1 MKNIK
6 KFQSQVKQ
14 LADYTPVQPLGLIG
28 AMWTAEEGAE
38 VLKVFKH
45 AIKDKEGK
53 PVRLVLSVEEAI
65 KDKEAVNEN
74 DLYDEMAD
82 VMLALANLANEW
94 GCDLRDIL
102 DLGIERIME
111 KTGKSL
117 DDEDEKSFEVN
128 EE

>member
-45 AIKDKEGK
+45 
-53 PVRLVLSVEEAI
+53 AI